1 MAQNLQV
8 RATFKDNVDT
18 SVEHEML
25 VFCMGS
31 STIEMQY
38 DDDASFQPTSVSVME
53 VV

>member
-1 MAQNLQV
+1 VAQNLQV
-8 RATFKDNVDT
+8 RATFKDHADAG
-18 SVEHEML
+18 VEHEML
-25 VFCMGS
+25 VFCLGS